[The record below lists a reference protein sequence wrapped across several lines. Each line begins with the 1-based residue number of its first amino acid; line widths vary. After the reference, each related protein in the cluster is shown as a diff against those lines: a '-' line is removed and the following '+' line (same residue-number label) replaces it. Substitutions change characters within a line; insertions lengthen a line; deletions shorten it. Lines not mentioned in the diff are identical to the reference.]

1 MLHGRTMTAYGP
13 SPARVL
19 VIDGCFIC
27 LMNRGLE
34 LRFDSQFD
42 FNHYDIDLCMSAYV
56 KEMKV
61 EVLPILCQHSSPG
74 NGFNSP
80 QFIESQKKFCQKWF

>member
-56 KEMKV
+56 KGMKV

-80 QFIESQKKFCQKWF
+80 QFLESQKKFCQKWF